1 VAGVSAVLGEKPFAA
16 LSQPSPTLRNF
27 IQNPSWTSYLRNWH
41 TTLRQLCIPC
51 FVSDFQVV
59 PRQPHR
65 QKTSS
70 RPRYRRSP
78 SQWPNKVVRL
88 PPSSLCLLE
97 MVEPER
103 SVHSSPPQIL
113 YLHGGELPIRTFCWH
128 PNKSKILLLFVSQ
141 ATFKSRTLTL
151 PPTRPPSSSDIL
163 LESSRRST
171 SPPLVLRSTL

>member
-1 VAGVSAVLGEKPFAA
+1 VLFWARNLLPHYLNHHPLYETSSKTPLGPLTSATGTPH
-16 LSQPSPTLRNF
+16 
-27 IQNPSWTSYLRNWH
+27 WH
-41 TTLRQLCIPC
+41 QLCIPC

-78 SQWPNKVVRL
+78 SQWPNKVARL

-113 YLHGGELPIRTFCWH
+113 YLHGGELPIRTFCW
-128 PNKSKILLLFVSQ
+128 VSEQ
-141 ATFKSRTLTL
+141 KQDLASIRF
-151 PPTRPPSSSDIL
+151 PSYL
-163 LESSRRST
+163 QEPHANST
-171 SPPLVLRSTL
+171 SY